1 MKRFNEFEVIIP
13 AVAFDYFSENSIT
26 FLLSCFNVKFESKDI
41 TDCQIEYLVT
51 APSISVASAVRNL
64 FFGLKSL
71 VVASSSLTDKLRIS
85 SNWLIGAIRVVESD
99 EID

>member
-13 AVAFDYFSENSIT
+13 VVAFDYFSENSIVY
-26 FLLSCFNVKFESKDI
+26 LLSCFNVKFESKGF

-51 APSISVASAVRNL
+51 APSFAVASAVRSL
-64 FFGLKSL
+64 FFGLKTL
-71 VVASSSLTDKLRIS
+71 VVASSSVTDKIRIT
-85 SNWLIGAIRVVESD
+85 SNWLVGSIREVESD

>member
-13 AVAFDYFSENSIT
+13 VVAFDYFLESSI
-26 FLLSCFNVKFESKDI
+26 FYLLNCFNVKFESKGL

-51 APSISVASAVRNL
+51 APSIAVASAVRSL
-64 FFGLKSL
+64 FFGLKTL
-71 VVASSSLTDKLRIS
+71 VIASSSVTDKILIT
-85 SNWLIGAIRVVESD
+85 SNWLIGSIREVESD